1 MRRADLARAL
11 VLAAAIVASI
21 VAPAAAQLRDSSEQ
35 SLTALDGTTFTVTRG
50 TVRVPEL
57 RGAGVESS
65 RTNDLAVVRVRRVG
79 SASTS
84 AHIMLAGGPGDSGVS
99 LALGMARQG
108 GATIAEMIDGD
119 IIGIDQRGTGASSPN
134 LASPVRYDLPL
145 DQPGSPQ
152 LWLPIIEQ
160 ATRAVAAD
168 FRSRG
173 IRLEAYNTRESADDV
188 DAVRNALGYEK
199 VTLWGRS
206 YGTHLALAVLRR
218 HPSTVARVVLV
229 SPEGPNHT
237 WKLPSQTDLV
247 LQRLGERA
255 NMPELSTN
263 IRRVVD
269 QLAAKPAVVSLVHP
283 MTGQP
288 VSIALGAF
296 DIQWITAQALG
307 DPRTLATLPAAVRE
321 MARGDFQR
329 VAQIALMLRSR
340 SGVESA
346 MKHMMDLSS
355 GATAERRTRIGRE
368 AKAAVLANAINFP
381 GMELQEAWGATELE
395 DEFRQPLISQVQTL
409 ILAGDLDA
417 RTPVENARELV
428 ATLPNADLVVLENAA
443 HQFDLF
449 GSAPIRALLTQFLR
463 GERSTSSRLALPAP
477 KFQH

>member
-1 MRRADLARAL
+1 MRGAVLARAF
-11 VLAAAIVASI
+11 VLAAFIAASI
-21 VAPAAAQLRDSSEQ
+21 VSTAAAQMRDSTEQ
-35 SLTALDGTTFTVTRG
+35 SLTASDGTTFVVTRG

-57 RGAGVESS
+57 RDAGAEAS
-65 RTNDLAVVRVRRVG
+65 RTIDLAVVRVRRVG
-79 SASTS
+79 SLSTS
-84 AHIMLAGGPGDSGVS
+84 AHIMLAGGPGDSGVN
-99 LALGMARQG
+99 LALAMARQG
-108 GATIAEMIDGD
+108 GAMIAELIDGD

-145 DQPGSPQ
+145 DKPGSPD
-152 LWLPIIEQ
+152 LWLPIIEK

-188 DAVRNALGYEK
+188 DAVRKALGYQT

-255 NMPELSTN
+255 NAPALSSQ
-263 IRRVVD
+263 IRSVVD
-269 QLAAKPAVVSLVHP
+269 LLAAKPAVVSLVHP

-288 VSIALGAF
+288 VSVAMGAF
-296 DIQWITAQALG
+296 DLQWIVAQALG

-321 MARGDFQR
+321 MAGGNFQR

-340 SGVESA
+340 LGVESA

-355 GATAERRTRIGRE
+355 GATAERRARIGRE
-368 AKAAVLANAINFP
+368 AKVALLANAINFP
-381 GMELQEAWGATELE
+381 GMELQDAWGATELE
-395 DEFRQPLISQVQTL
+395 DHFRQPVTSQVPTL
-409 ILAGDLDA
+409 ILVGDLDA

-449 GSAPIRALLTQFLR
+449 GSPSIRALLAQFLR
-463 GERSTSSRLALPAP
+463 GERSTSSRLALPP
-477 KFQH
+477 LKFQQ